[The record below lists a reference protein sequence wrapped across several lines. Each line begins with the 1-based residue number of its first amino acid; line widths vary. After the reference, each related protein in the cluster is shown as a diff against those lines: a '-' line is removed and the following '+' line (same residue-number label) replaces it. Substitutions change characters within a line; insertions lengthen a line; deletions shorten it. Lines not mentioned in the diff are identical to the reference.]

1 MPFHRPIPETKTRPK
16 EPGGLKM
23 YAEAEKLLHIAFVLP
38 SSVVIGWG
46 AGAWADGRFHQHWIA
61 MFGIA
66 FGSVSGLFYV
76 IRQAFLAEK
85 ISITEDAAQ
94 DGTGKGDSASKP

>member
-1 MPFHRPIPETKTRPK
+1 MPESKTRPK

-38 SSVVIGWG
+38 SAVLIGWG
-46 AGAWADGRFHQHWIA
+46 AGAWADSRFHQHWIA
-61 MFGIA
+61 IFGIA

-76 IRQAFLAEK
+76 IRQAIVAENK
-85 ISITEDAAQ
+85 SILEDAAQ
-94 DGTGKGDSASKP
+94 DGTAKEEPTSKP